1 LHFSKVAAAELA
13 SKKIRVNAICPGLIA
28 TSIFGN
34 ALGMPVEQA
43 DQLAT
48 FVCEVGHGIQPVG
61 RAGRPSDIGEAVV
74 MLMSDAG
81 SFITGTH
88 FVIDGGITMGPRHA
102 WDPSVVSPLAALLG
116 FVDNGQT

>member
-1 LHFSKVAAAELA
+1 
-13 SKKIRVNAICPGLIA
+13 
-28 TSIFGN
+28 
-34 ALGMPVEQA
+34 MPVEQA

-61 RAGRPSDIGEAVV
+61 RAGRTSDIGEAVV